1 MNTGGLV
8 TPAAVHFSTWVGRM
22 QSECGSP
29 DCPWGRAIEFAP
41 IPACATTDC
50 SQKYRTCGLRWLIM
64 WRLLVWFVCFFP
76 LPLHAA
82 QQNNLTAWFVDSL
95 VKVFPDSLAITS
107 NSEMAQE
114 SARNGHI
121 SLQVALRSES
131 HRLLQVRVIPP
142 RLGKATLKVQAY
154 RVGSVK
160 VNSHPADTPLD
171 EVVRPEVGSY
181 PDPLF
186 PLEKNITLEASRTE
200 TLWLSVFT
208 PEDTRPGI
216 YRGVVE
222 IDAGK
227 QKLKLPFHV
236 EVFGASVPKEQK
248 LWVTNWLWFERELMA
263 KHYPQLKS
271 DPDRYWR
278 VLENI
283 GRTMANYKQNVA
295 FVPVRTLAKAHLAD
309 AVVQY
314 DFGLVDRWIEIFDR
328 AGMARMIEGGHLSG
342 RLGGGY
348 DSPYVIPTD
357 LIENGSITRKDLP
370 VDDPR
375 AEQNL
380 REFLR
385 QLRNHLK
392 EKGWLSRYAQHIH
405 DEPHGTE
412 MPIYRRFVHIVS
424 KELPGVPTL
433 DAISLHEDIPAQDE
447 TTIWV
452 PKLSTFDD
460 QLDAIAAHKARGG
473 QSWYYI
479 CLDPRG
485 RYLNRFI
492 DFPSLKVRLLPWV
505 NYRYGLTGYLHWG
518 GNFWTD
524 QPFENVQ
531 PDWGGGITLPAGD
544 NAIVY
549 PDPEHDGVFISVRLE
564 VMREGIED
572 YELLMEAARHQPERT
587 DALARTVMPTF
598 TDYVR
603 DVTEFRKFEHELH
616 VLATEAQRE

>member
-1 MNTGGLV
+1 MRKII
-8 TPAAVHFSTWVGRM
+8 FW
-22 QSECGSP
+22 C
-29 DCPWGRAIEFAP
+29 I
-41 IPACATTDC
+41 
-50 SQKYRTCGLRWLIM
+50 
-64 WRLLVWFVCFFP
+64 CFFP

-82 QQNNLTAWFVDSL
+82 QRDNFAAWFVDSL
-95 VKVFPDSLAITS
+95 VKIFADSPAKTS
-107 NSEMAQE
+107 KSEVALE
-114 SARNGHI
+114 SARNGHT

-131 HRLLQVRVIPP
+131 HRVVQVRVISP
-142 RLGKATLKVQAY
+142 RLEKATLNVQAY
-154 RVGSVK
+154 RVGIVN

-171 EVVRPEVGSY
+171 EVVRPELGPY

-200 TLWLSVFT
+200 TVWLSVFT
-208 PEDTRPGI
+208 PADTRPGI
-216 YRGVVE
+216 YRGE
-222 IDAGK
+222 IQIDTGK
-227 QKLKLPFHV
+227 QKLRLLFHV
-236 EVFGASVPKEQK
+236 EVFLATVPKEQK
-248 LWVTNWLWFERELMA
+248 LWVTNWLWFEQERMA

-271 DPDRYWR
+271 DPDRYWKI
-278 VLENI
+278 LENI
-283 GRTMANYKQNVA
+283 GRTMAEYKQNVV
-295 FVPVRTLAKAHLAD
+295 FVPVRTLAKAQLAD
-309 AVVQY
+309 GAVQY
-314 DFGLVDRWIEIFDR
+314 DFGLVDRWIEIFDK
-328 AGMARMIEGGHLSG
+328 AGMARLIEGGHLSG

-357 LIENGSITRKDLP
+357 LVENGKIVSKELP
-370 VDDPR
+370 AEDPR

-392 EKGWLSRYAQHIH
+392 QKGWLSRYIQHIH

-412 MPIYRRFVHIVS
+412 MPVYQRFVHIVS
-424 KELPGVPTL
+424 EELPGVPTL
-433 DAISLHEDIPAQDE
+433 DAISLHEDISEQEE
-447 TTIWV
+447 TTIWA
-452 PKLSTFDD
+452 PKLGTFDD
-460 QLDAIAAHKARGG
+460 RLDAIAVHKAHGG

-485 RYLNRFI
+485 KYVNRFI

-531 PDWGGGITLPAGD
+531 PDWGGGFFLPAGD

-549 PDPEHDGVFISVRLE
+549 PDPKHEGVFVSVRLE

-572 YELLMEAARHQPERT
+572 YELLAEAARHAPDRT
-587 DALARTVMPTF
+587 GALARMVMPSF

-603 DVTEFRKFEHELH
+603 DVTEFRKFNHELL
-616 VLATEAQRE
+616 VLATETQR